1 MTITTKTI
9 NELLTSLAA
18 KQPTPGGG
26 TVAGILAALSSSLG
40 QMVLA
45 YTQGKSKY
53 KEHEKLHSD
62 CSNFLRAASNEAIL
76 LAEEDIKAYKALNSL
91 WKLEKDNPQRVASWD
106 ATLDRAIE
114 VPMKTMEL
122 SNRILITLQTLVGKT
137 NAMLSSDL
145 VIAAIL
151 AESTARAASLNVE
164 INLQQLAKGEHRDT
178 LQTQTVAMLADCKTI
193 CKSIEDACRV

>member
-1 MTITTKTI
+1 MNIATQSM
-9 NELLTSLAA
+9 NELLAALAA

-26 TVAGILAALSSSLG
+26 AVAGILAALSTSLG

-45 YTQGKSKY
+45 YTEGKSKY
-53 KEHEKLHSD
+53 KEHAKLQTD
-62 CSNFLRAASNEAIL
+62 CANFLQSASDEAIV
-76 LAEEDIKAYKALNSL
+76 LAEEDARAYKALNAL
-91 WKLEKDNPQRVASWD
+91 WKLEKDNPKRIASWD
-106 ATLDRAIE
+106 DALGHAIE

-151 AESTARAASLNVE
+151 AESAARAASLNVE
-164 INLQQLAKGEHRDT
+164 INLQQLAKDEHRDT
-178 LQTQTVAMLADCKTI
+178 LQTQTVTMLADCKTI
-193 CKSIEDACRV
+193 CKSIGDAC